1 MFQVLES
8 KSKEML
14 VEIFIKLFQK
24 KNIVTKD
31 LKASNFKA
39 IEVNHKEQ

>member
-8 KSKEML
+8 KTKEML
-14 VEIFIKLFQK
+14 VEFVFKLFKK

-31 LKASNFKA
+31 LKASNFKG
-39 IEVNHKEQ
+39 IELTHKEQ